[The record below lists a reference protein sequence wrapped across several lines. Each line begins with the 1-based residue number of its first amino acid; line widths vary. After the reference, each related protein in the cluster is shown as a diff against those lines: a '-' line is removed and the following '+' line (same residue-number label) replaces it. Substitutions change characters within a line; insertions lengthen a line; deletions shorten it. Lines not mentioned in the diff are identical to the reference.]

1 MAPPSSKTRGGKS
14 LKPGKTPRNQHNDP
28 TTAPTVTT
36 MPTVMTPATI
46 APTPSRKS
54 TRGEFK
60 SFGGT
65 AHDEQR
71 MLRHAIIHILN
82 DKTKYGRNWIASSIY
97 NKTKLKVMNE
107 DRSVEDL
114 RNDIKRISS
123 DMHVTQHP
131 DNPSKLKYSRD
142 FLDEF
147 QDPTTPACSKD
158 DDSETP
164 NSSEVSPNL
173 LEDDSTAR
181 HTETEIK
188 DTTPPSYHPV
198 PSQITPTIQNL
209 ESAMKIAPFQKMT
222 PSAALAT
229 PGHAKEL
236 FPTETVR
243 ETVRTRLSQT
253 DTIEEQDDLDNDSL
267 ATGNNPSIGTQK
279 TKEQDDDNSIDT
291 AQRIIDFQMT
301 EHITNMMNKIISQ
314 DGSPIIKNLIE
325 KALNDRLHDES
336 LDTELDDKYQS
347 IAQQI
352 DIASSMDTRLETKI
366 ETAASIEKLLDKR
379 TDKAKQEYTE
389 IKANEKELE
398 KRNKELKASITKV
411 NKTLRETNTLHAA
424 VIKNQA
430 DHLALIQEHYADF
443 TKKIDSDYKRLST
456 DIEDMAKNSQI
467 KSLAKFEETYQKRL
481 TEINTSRLQAYKE
494 NCTHTTTTQAATL
507 KRKVDQQ
514 VKYIKTNTD
523 EVEELFQSFVNQAPM
538 DAQRDIQYAL
548 EDCIEETI
556 EKLEKEKNK
565 VIATWNTTFADTKN
579 HSIIRDNIIN
589 DAQDAIEQTLR
600 ATSKD
605 IKRNLTPALDA
616 MFAER
621 KATFHE
627 ELQQFRLD
635 MQQTTK
641 TQTDQHKQHL
651 ESARTTIERELDQ
664 RMETMLREETGDR
677 DSTLQTNVALA
688 IAEAT
693 EQMVTIRDRVIQDI
707 HNERTGFSTGQ
718 SRPTAH
724 LQNRYDNRNRTYPDT
739 QDTSTR
745 FNPNKQDTD
754 NKDTET
760 PPARPEA
767 TTYDPGQDPRFPSPR
782 KQDEPPI
789 DLDNRHWQSNVL
801 QLKRSS
807 SVTSNLPRFT
817 KEIIQH
823 NLRPDPRQDQLE
835 SFYDTLVT
843 SLESYEIP
851 ILRRQDLRPRGN
863 TKPSERLVNEQVES
877 TASRV
882 IYNKL
887 LETIPDECTTL
898 REIIGSYASEQDG
911 YAALYSIMR
920 TKCRYLQDLLPK
932 WGPIWLANTTAYQYL
947 AQLKSSLEEAQRTS
961 KQYTTFEIAA
971 EILQQAKQHAE
982 YHLIAT
988 SYLTRLLSYTNHRH
1002 DIPSEYRYDNLICTL
1017 ETNKDLGAAH
1027 PTIPINP
1034 KINRFNGNGNG
1045 REGRDNSS
1053 PRQPFNYRNPVQC
1066 KACKTFGHCIGANV
1080 CRFSAQCHFATEYN
1094 GKEPIEAKA
1103 NATAFATANNKN
1115 KINKIKLLHPTAF
1128 TEDMTPE
1135 DDDYILCMLARVM
1148 QDNTEEE

>member
-1 MAPPSSKTRGGKS
+1 
-14 LKPGKTPRNQHNDP
+14 
-28 TTAPTVTT
+28 
-36 MPTVMTPATI
+36 MTPSTI

-54 TRGEFK
+54 LRGEFK

-71 MLRHAIIHILN
+71 MLRHAIIHILH
-82 DKTKYGRNWIASSIY
+82 DKTKYGRNWIASSLH

-107 DRSVEDL
+107 DRSVDDL

-123 DMHVTQHP
+123 DRHVAQHP
-131 DNPSKLKYSRD
+131 DNPSKLKYSRE

-147 QDPTTPACSKD
+147 QDPTTPAYSKD
-158 DDSETP
+158 DDNEIPDSSDNTQSP
-164 NSSEVSPNL
+164 NLLDDDTTASPNL
-173 LEDDSTAR
+173 LEDDTLSQIVKD
-181 HTETEIK
+181 IK
-188 DTTPPSYHPV
+188 ETTPPSYNIV

-209 ESAMKIAPFQKMT
+209 ESATKIAPFPKT
-222 PSAALAT
+222 TAGTLLTT

-243 ETVRTRLSQT
+243 GITRLSQPE
-253 DTIEEQDDLDNDSL
+253 TIDEQDDIDNDSL
-267 ATGNNPSIGTQK
+267 ATGNNPSIATQR
-279 TKEQDDDNSIDT
+279 TKDQDDDNSIDT

-301 EHITNMMNKIISQ
+301 EHITTMMNKIIYE
-314 DGSPIIKNLIE
+314 DGSPIIKNFIE

-347 IAQQI
+347 ISQQI
-352 DIASSMDTRLETKI
+352 DLASSMDTRLASKI
-366 ETAASIEKLLDKR
+366 ETAESIEKLLDKR
-379 TDKAKQEYTE
+379 TQKAKQEYTE

-398 KRNKELKASITKV
+398 KRNKELKASIAKV
-411 NKTLRETNTLHAA
+411 NKTLKETNALQVA
-424 VIKNQA
+424 VMKDQD
-430 DHLALIQEHYADF
+430 DHLIQLQTHYADF
-443 TKKIDSDYKRLST
+443 TKKIDINYKRLST
-456 DIEDMAKNSQI
+456 DIDDMAKNSQI

-494 NCTHTTTTQAATL
+494 NCTHTTTAQAATL
-507 KRKVDQQ
+507 KRKIDQQ

-556 EKLEKEKNK
+556 EKLEKEKDK
-565 VIATWNTTFADTKN
+565 VIATWNTIFTDTQN
-579 HSIIRDNIIN
+579 HSIIKSNIID
-589 DAQDAIEQTLR
+589 DAQEAIAQTLKT
-600 ATSKD
+600 TSKD

-621 KATFHE
+621 KATFQE
-627 ELQQFRLD
+627 ELELV
-635 MQQTTK
+635 
-641 TQTDQHKQHL
+641 
-651 ESARTTIERELDQ
+651 RTTIEQELDQ
-664 RMETMLREETGDR
+664 RMETILKAETSDR
-677 DSTLQTNVALA
+677 DSTLHTNISLA
-688 IAEAT
+688 IADAT
-693 EQMVTIRDRVIQDI
+693 EQMTTIRDRVIQDI
-707 HNERTGFSTGQ
+707 HDERAGFSTVPP
-718 SRPTAH
+718 RPAANP
-724 LQNRYDNRNRTYPDT
+724 QNRYDSRNRSYPSN
-739 QDTSTR
+739 QDTSSRFHTNQDVEPPPTR
-745 FNPNKQDTD
+745 TD
-754 NKDTET
+754 AAAY
-760 PPARPEA
+760 P
-767 TTYDPGQDPRFPSPR
+767 PGQDPRFPSTE
-782 KQDEPPI
+782 EPPV
-789 DLDNRHWQSNVL
+789 DLDNRHWQANVL

-817 KEIIQH
+817 KEVIQH

-863 TKPSERLVNEQVES
+863 TKPPERLVNEQVES
-877 TASRV
+877 TVSRV

-887 LETIPDECTTL
+887 LETIPDDCTTL

-911 YAALYSIMR
+911 YAALYSVMR

-932 WGPIWLANTTAYQYL
+932 WGPIWAPNTTAYQYL

-988 SYLTRLLSYTNHRH
+988 SYLTRLLSYTNHRT

-1017 ETNKDLGAAH
+1017 ETNKDLGASH
-1027 PTIPINP
+1027 PIIPSSP
-1034 KINRFNGNGNG
+1034 QINRFNGNGNG
-1045 REGRDNSS
+1045 NGNGRDT

-1080 CRFSAQCHFATEYN
+1080 CRFSAQCLFATEYN
-1094 GKEPIEAKA
+1094 DKEPTEAKA

-1115 KINKIKLLHPTAF
+1115 KINKVKLLHPTAF
-1128 TEDMTPE
+1128 TADMSPE
-1135 DDDYILCMLARVM
+1135 DDEYVLCMLARVM
-1148 QDNTEEE
+1148 QDNTDDD